1 MALIQYNQ
9 FEPKIA
15 GLEGNMQAEPRVFA
29 HDAAAVVI
37 GAINN
42 SDSNHGLN
50 MTSGGNGGANPY
62 VVGDTITLTTP
73 TGFGFAIGNRAVIT
87 VTEIDA
93 NGLVTNYTVTTVGAL
108 YLVGD
113 TANQVAT
120 TSAAGTGFTA
130 LVTNTDIPNTQ
141 RRGCCLYVGG
151 AGDIDV
157 VLESDNS
164 AIFAGVNAGSF
175 MPILVKNFTLTAL
188 ANNTTSANILA
199 LY

>member
-1 MALIQYNQ
+1 MALTQYNQ
-9 FEPKIA
+9 FEPKLD
-15 GLEGNMQAEPRVFA
+15 GLEGNEQAQPRVFA
-29 HDAAAVVI
+29 HDAVSVTI

-42 SDSNHGLN
+42 SDANHGLN
-50 MTSGGNGGANPY
+50 MTSGGSGGVNPY

-73 TGFGFAIGNRAVIT
+73 TGSGGGAGNRAVIT

-151 AGDIDV
+151 AGDVDV
-157 VLESDNS
+157 VLESGNS
-164 AIFAGVNAGSF
+164 AIFAGVNVGSF
-175 MPILVKNFTLTAL
+175 LPVLVKNFTLTTGV
-188 ANNTTSANILA
+188 NTTTATNILA

>member
-1 MALIQYNQ
+1 MALIQFNE
-9 FEPKIA
+9 FEPKLA

-29 HDAAAVVI
+29 HDAVSVTI

-50 MTSGGNGGANPY
+50 MTSGGSGGVNPY
-62 VVGDTITLTTP
+62 VVGDTITLTTGTSP
-73 TGFGFAIGNRAVIT
+73 GAVAGDRAIIT
-87 VTEIDA
+87 VTAIDA
-93 NGLVTNYTVTTVGAL
+93 NGLVTNYNVTTVGQL

-130 LVTNTDIPNTQ
+130 LVTNIDIPNTQ
-141 RRGCCLYVGG
+141 SRGCCLYVGNS
-151 AGDIDV
+151 GDIQV
-157 VLESDNS
+157 VMESGNT
-164 AIFAGVNAGSF
+164 AIFVGAATGAF
-175 MPILVKNFTLTAL
+175 LPILVKQVTA
-188 ANNTTSANILA
+188 ANTTATLMLA